1 MLLILTAWLVGV
13 SSVKRGRSSRVRPV
27 SWASSVSRL
36 EITIRQSLM
45 PRAVD
50 SVRGLGLPS
59 RGAVSR
65 TMEVRVLRIMR
76 MRRCTSCRAFSYM
89 RVLRKPAKI
98 PHCRRRS
105 VLRLRKSLA
114 HEVIKSVTGG
124 IRIMNRQSLP
134 AVLCL
139 PAEETSHARPEYPR
153 IQRSSRNPHQSHR
166 AERIGT
172 GRHRTQHAPEKG
184 RRTGAA
190 RHPQARRN
198 LPVLPWQRAQDA
210 AGDPALDAG
219 G

>member
-13 SSVKRGRSSRVRPV
+13 SSVKRGRSSKVRPV

-36 EITIRQSLM
+36 EITIRLSLM
-45 PRAVD
+45 PRTVA

-76 MRRCTSCRAFSYM
+76 MRRCSSCRAFSSM

-105 VLRLRKSLA
+105 VHRQRKSLA
-114 HEVIKSVTGG
+114 HEGIKSVTGG

-139 PAEETSHARPEYPR
+139 PVEETTHARPEYPR
-153 IQRSSRNPHQSHR
+153 IQRSSRNPHQSHC
-166 AERIGT
+166 AERIST

-184 RRTGAA
+184 RRSGTAL
-190 RHPQARRN
+190 HPQARRN
-198 LPVLPWQRAQDA
+198 LSVLPCQLEHDA
-210 AGDPALDAG
+210 AGYPALAAG